1 MAYTDYNGMVRPGDM
16 AVSNNPTYNGASTWS
31 PWAGDLPGA
40 YEAGFEMRNYAPG
53 GYRGQTGQALKPTT
67 PAQISAPV
75 QPLTPIAP
83 LHFGS
88 AGGGNTPAPASSGGG
103 IGTYQ
108 TGIQSGLLSNDAI
121 AAARARLQPTA
132 PMPTANVP
140 TNPAQ
145 QSQMAQQYQDL
156 ISQGTLKADMGL
168 TRDAAYQQAQ
178 MGLAQQKALAGAA
191 TAGMGNLVGLDAQNT
206 QYNSANNSADTAQRG
221 IQQGLLLRILQGLT

>member
-31 PWAGDLPGA
+31 PWAGDLPGS

-156 ISQGTLKADMGL
+156 ISQGTLISRHKWDSLSRRHWLERRRLAWGTWSDSTLRIRSTTPRTTRL
-168 TRDAAYQQAQ
+168 TRPSVGFNRDYYFAYC
-178 MGLAQQKALAGAA
+178 K
-191 TAGMGNLVGLDAQNT
+191 D
-206 QYNSANNSADTAQRG
+206 
-221 IQQGLLLRILQGLT
+221 